1 MMMKKVSL
9 PMLSA
14 SVMFFL
20 SLIAISEVSYGQN
33 YDEDSAPIEVITKK
47 DDLEEIQLKSRLED
61 RLARDIQA
69 YLGHGRFII
78 NVDVTLQKIRQV
90 VKGKKLRIKQSR
102 NSDVKNPMYPELRFP
117 KPAQNNES
125 NITPEDNVESL
136 PGLPFVD
143 IPADK
148 EKDAELAFMREQIQR
163 LQRQQRQPQ
172 WDGSSEQED
181 EGRQAAPDTTVGVF
195 NKIKKLNIS
204 LVVENDV
211 NSEQEAFIRNLI
223 YQKASLNDLRG
234 DELKIVRTEFSKL
247 PEDVIDA
254 ALDKDIGPAKT
265 WLEENFNQLAVG
277 LLSLLAL
284 LLIALIILSLRKKE
298 SAMPQQASS
307 FNPSANPSDKADHSI
322 ADATVSDQADN
333 KQIMLRTR
341 QDIISLGLG
350 QPQSIQ
356 SGMAELVAQEDKIPM
371 ISSIYKV
378 LGRSLFRSIFPNVE
392 QIQLQSIMAQLADQP
407 PEEDR
412 QFRDLQ
418 DFHQILQQKIQNTE
432 SSHVHPFEFL
442 NKLNDSQ
449 VLYLVQHE
457 DPRIQALVV
466 SQLDSQQAARVL
478 NRVPDKRQSQLIA
491 ELGQFETF
499 PMDTFKDVAD
509 RLAKASQKVPSF
521 ENVNADGLGMLMS
534 MLDSM
539 SSSEESKL
547 LKRLKLDKPDTF
559 YRLRQLYFTFSDVIK
574 TPSQVL
580 SNALR
585 EVERNYIGQS
595 LCSTPDDFKIH
606 VLKSLNSAPKLK
618 AQVRDDLRRFEGK
631 ISPQEIDQ
639 ARRSIVHKIREYI
652 NMGKF
657 SMDQLA
663 SPEKKAS

>member
-1 MMMKKVSL
+1 
-9 PMLSA
+9 ML
-14 SVMFFL
+14 MRKL
-20 SLIAISEVSYGQN
+20 SLLMLPKLVIFSLLLIVISEVSYSQQN
-33 YDEDSAPIEVITKK
+33 APIEVITKK

-90 VKGKKLRIKQSR
+90 VKGKTTSVPKSR
-102 NSDVKNPMYPELRFP
+102 NNNNQNSNYPELRFP
-117 KPAQNNES
+117 RSSRDTQDS
-125 NITPEDNVESL
+125 NITPDDQVESL

-163 LQRQQRQPQ
+163 LQRQQRQPK
-172 WDGSSEQED
+172 WED
-181 EGRQAAPDTTVGVF
+181 ESGQPNGGQQTAPDTTVGVF
-195 NKIKKLNIS
+195 NKIKKLTIS

-211 NSEQEAFIRNLI
+211 NSEQQAFIRNLV

-234 DELKIVRTEFSKL
+234 DSLTIVKTEFSKL
-247 PEDVIDA
+247 PEDVVEA
-254 ALDKDIGPAKT
+254 ALDKETAPAQG
-265 WLEENFNQLAVG
+265 WLEKNFNILALG
-277 LLSLLAL
+277 LLSLLAF
-284 LLIALIILSLRKKE
+284 LLIALILLSFRKKE
-298 SAMPQQASS
+298 VPVSQQSNS
-307 FNPSANPSDKADHSI
+307 LSPNVGFSERADHSI
-322 ADATVSDQADN
+322 ADATVSDHADN
-333 KQIMLRTR
+333 RQIMLRTR
-341 QDIISLGLG
+341 QEIISLGLG
-350 QPQSIQ
+350 QPQAVQ
-356 SGMAELVAQEDKIPM
+356 SGMSELVAQEDKIPM
-371 ISSIYKV
+371 IASIYKV

-392 QIQLQSIMAQLADQP
+392 QMQLQSVMAQLADRP
-407 PEEDR
+407 PEEEQ

-418 DFHQILQQKIQNTE
+418 DFHQILQQKIQNIV
-432 SSHVHPFEFL
+432 SVKAHPFEFL

-449 VLYLVQHE
+449 VLYLMQHE

-478 NRVPDKRQSQLIA
+478 NRVPDKHQSQLIA

-509 RLAKASQKVPSF
+509 RLAKAAQQVPSF

-534 MLDSM
+534 MLDNM
-539 SSSEESKL
+539 SSSEESKV
-547 LKRLKLDKPDTF
+547 LKRLKQDKPDTF

-574 TPSQVL
+574 TPHNVL

-585 EVERNYIGQS
+585 EVDRNHIGQS

-618 AQVRDDLRRFEGK
+618 AQVRDDLRRFEGN

-639 ARRSIVHKIREYI
+639 SRRSIVHKIREYI
-652 NMGKF
+652 NIGKF
-657 SMDQLA
+657 SMDQLET
-663 SPEKKAS
+663 PENKAS